1 MENELRLTDEVIGQI
16 AKLVQLANLT
26 GTDIVDNMRMIRL
39 TVDEENADRLNLSE
53 SYRTLANSQVESL
66 LEDLEQNQSLE
77 VDEEI

>member
-1 MENELRLTDEVIGQI
+1 MEKELRLTDEVIGQI
-16 AKLVQLANLT
+16 AKLVQLAILT

-39 TVDEENADRLNLSE
+39 TVDEENTDRLNLSE

>member
-1 MENELRLTDEVIGQI
+1 MEKELRLTDEVIGQI
-16 AKLVQLANLT
+16 AKLVQLAILT

-39 TVDEENADRLNLSE
+39 TVDEESTDRLNLSE